1 MKVGLLTV
9 RLRLHAPNSLK
20 EKRSL
25 VKGWVSQFQR
35 QFNLSVAEVA
45 QQDDKRAATLGMAV
59 VANDSAFLYRTLAR
73 VVRAFERL
81 PACNV
86 EETHMEVI

>member
-25 VKGWVSQFQR
+25 LKGWIHQFHR

-59 VANDSAFLYRTLAR
+59 VANDSAFLYHTLER
-73 VVRAFERL
+73 VARAFEHL
-81 PACNV
+81 PECSV